1 MASAVVVGS
10 SIKREERCRTQGT
23 TGCSEATRYR
33 RVPDLPY
40 PQMPFYEPPEPRR
53 PKKARRVVA
62 ALVSAALILGGLGLG
77 KQLTKQQ
84 QSPPSVAAIGPSSSP
99 PPALEARSAA
109 GKVKPAIVDINT
121 FVRADLGVG
130 GSSGG
135 NQLTPLGAAT
145 GMVLTPTGE
154 VLTNNHVVDGAD
166 RIEVTL
172 TGTTGDC
179 PGQPIAS
186 PTGLD
191 CTYDATVMGV
201 APTSDVAL
209 IQIQGVSGLPTV
221 TTGDAASLTV
231 GQSVVAIGNALG
243 RGGAP
248 AVTNG
253 SITALDRAI
262 TATDQGRTSEHLSGL
277 IQTDAP
283 IKPGDS
289 GGALVTTDGAVIGM
303 ITAGSSSG
311 SGSTA
316 NTGFAIPINAA
327 LDIVTQIRA
336 GNGGPTIFLGQPGF
350 LGVQVASLSPTSSIA
365 RRLNQTSGVLVVG
378 VVPGSPAK
386 TIGMTANSVII
397 AIDGV
402 TVGNFDQ
409 MGSALH
415 IHQAGE
421 TIHVTWVD
429 KTGTH
434 TSAVRLVVGPAV

>member
-1 MASAVVVGS
+1 M
-10 SIKREERCRTQGT
+10 
-23 TGCSEATRYR
+23 
-33 RVPDLPY
+33 
-40 PQMPFYEPPEPRR
+40 
-53 PKKARRVVA
+53 
-62 ALVSAALILGGLGLG
+62 
-77 KQLTKQQ
+77 
-84 QSPPSVAAIGPSSSP
+84 
-99 PPALEARSAA
+99 
-109 GKVKPAIVDINT
+109 
-121 FVRADLGVG
+121 
-130 GSSGG
+130 
-135 NQLTPLGAAT
+135 
-145 GMVLTPTGE
+145 
-154 VLTNNHVVDGAD
+154 
-166 RIEVTL
+166 
-172 TGTTGDC
+172 
-179 PGQPIAS
+179 
-186 PTGLD
+186 
-191 CTYDATVMGV
+191 
-201 APTSDVAL
+201 
-209 IQIQGVSGLPTV
+209 QGVSGLPTV
-221 TTGDAASLTV
+221 TTGDATSLTV

-253 SITALDRAI
+253 SITALDRSI
-262 TATDQGRTSEHLSGL
+262 TATDQGRSPEHLSGL

-289 GGALVTTDGAVIGM
+289 GGALVNSDGAVIGM

-350 LGVQVASLSPTSSIA
+350 LGVDVANLSPTSSLA

-402 TVGNFDQ
+402 TVGNLDQ
-409 MGSALH
+409 LGPALH

-434 TSAVRLVVGPAV
+434 TSAVRLVAGPAV